1 MCLIWPVVAGRVEE
15 AEPWPRSSPP
25 WCKFIALNLSL
36 AHAFAWRYT
45 HSKQFQQMIMLMV
58 KIFFHLNLQL
68 RNAVST
74 LASEGFVSLHGDTV
88 KRVWGEGKNWCWLL
102 RLLCQSYNVQA
113 DPLSV
118 TTSISGDHQF
128 GYMRSMLK
136 WSFKVWC
143 DACICF
149 L

>member
-15 AEPWPRSSPP
+15 AEPWPWSSPP
-25 WCKFIALNLSL
+25 WCKFIALYLSL
-36 AHAFAWRYT
+36 ARAFACRYT
-45 HSKQFQQMIMLMV
+45 HSTVFSEWSCWWLH
-58 KIFFHLNLQL
+58 FFRLNLQL

-102 RLLCQSYNVQA
+102 RLICQSYNVQA

-118 TTSISGDHQF
+118 TTSKSEDHQF
-128 GYMRSMLK
+128 GYTRSMLK
-136 WSFKVWC
+136 WSLKVWC